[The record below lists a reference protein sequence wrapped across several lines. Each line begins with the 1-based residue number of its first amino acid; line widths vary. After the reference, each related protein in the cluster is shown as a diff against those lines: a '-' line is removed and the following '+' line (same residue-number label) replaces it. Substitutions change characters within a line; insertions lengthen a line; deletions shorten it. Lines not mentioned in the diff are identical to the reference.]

1 MQGVAGAASGGSEQL
16 DRKENAVSLNYDLIK
31 NWDIPQAS
39 QEYTRKDVILYAL
52 GVGAATENPL
62 SPEDLKYVYERKL
75 EALPTYAS
83 LLGGQSG
90 WMADPKAGI
99 NLNQVLHGEQ
109 FLTMHKALPPEGR
122 VVGIDTVDEIY
133 DKGADKGAVLYM
145 TRKILDADSGELIA
159 TSGWSVFMRGNGG
172 FGGTATGQPV
182 PYPVPLG
189 EAPHAVLDLV
199 TRPEQA
205 ALYRM
210 SGDDNPLHIDPKVA
224 ARAGFDKP
232 ILHGM
237 CSYGIAGRAILKL
250 RCGSDAARLRKLN
263 LRFASPV
270 FPGETLR
277 TEVWDVAPGKVA
289 FRVRVLERDVIA
301 LNNGYAEFSVE

>member
-1 MQGVAGAASGGSEQL
+1 M
-16 DRKENAVSLNYDLIK
+16 SLNYDLIK
-31 NWDIPQAS
+31 QWQMPPATQAYS
-39 QEYTRKDVILYAL
+39 RKDVILYAL
-52 GVGAATENPL
+52 GLGAATENPL
-62 SPEDLKYVYERKL
+62 APQDLKYVYERQL
-75 EALPTYAS
+75 EALPTYAT
-83 LLGGQSG
+83 LLGGQSS
-90 WMADPKAGI
+90 WMADPRTGI
-99 NLNQVLHGEQ
+99 DLNQVLHGEQ
-109 FLTMHKALPPEGR
+109 FLTMHQALPPEGR
-122 VVGIDTVDEIY
+122 VIGVETVDEIY
-133 DKGADKGAVLYM
+133 DKGAAKGAVLYM
-145 TRKILDADSGELIA
+145 SRTIRDADSGALIA

-182 PYPVPLG
+182 PYPVPQG
-189 EAPHAVLDLV
+189 EAPHAVLDLL

-210 SGDDNPLHIDPKVA
+210 SGDDNPLHIDPAIA
-224 ARAGFDKP
+224 ALAGFDKP

-250 RCGSDAARLRKLN
+250 RCGSDATRLRQLN

-289 FRVRVLERDVIA
+289 FRVRVVERDVIA